1 MCVHFVVCLSLS
13 LRVDDEVITMCTIR
27 CCNDSLYDVSK
38 GNFIQIFIFFV
49 KYLDCFKTTWNEN
62 LLYVLLLS
70 LSLVC
75 ILSVFPLLSLA
86 RGENTFFFFVIRKTM
101 STLLPVAIK
110 LKNVCQASYW
120 FYCFV
125 SDFILSISNDHK
137 IEYCFYVASVIHKLF
152 TSPTYLLILNDSSSL
167 L

>member
-1 MCVHFVVCLSLS
+1 MFILLFVFLSHYVSMTKSKQCALCAAVTIHHMMFWKEILFKYLSFFFVV
-13 LRVDDEVITMCTIR
+13 V
-27 CCNDSLYDVSK
+27 
-38 GNFIQIFIFFV
+38 F
-49 KYLDCFKTTWNEN
+49 LDCFKTTWNEN

-75 ILSVFPLLSLA
+75 ILSVFPLLSQA
-86 RGENTFFFFVIRKTM
+86 RGENTFFFRNKKNNVTVVVSRYQT
-101 STLLPVAIK
+101 
-110 LKNVCQASYW
+110 KNVCQASYW